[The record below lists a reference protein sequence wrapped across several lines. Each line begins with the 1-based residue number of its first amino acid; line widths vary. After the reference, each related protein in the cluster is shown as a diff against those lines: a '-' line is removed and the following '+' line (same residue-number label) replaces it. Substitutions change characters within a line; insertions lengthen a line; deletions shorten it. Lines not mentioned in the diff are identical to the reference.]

1 MRKGPGVAERH
12 RRATLHDVAQLAG
25 VSHQTVSRVVNRHPS
40 VAAATRSRVL
50 EAIRELDYAPNRVAQ
65 SLATRRTKTVG
76 IIGYGT
82 THYGPAQMVAHIEG
96 GLKAKGYGLVY
107 ATVADLGVDVLREQ
121 IAALRNQLVDG
132 LVLVTPVGGG
142 HLAETSD
149 LIHLPFVM
157 IDPMLGEQVPSVV
170 IHQRYGARLATEH
183 LIAKGHRAI
192 AEVTGPM
199 DWSGAAQRHEGWLAA
214 LADAGL
220 EPVAS
225 VAGNWSAASGHD
237 ATAGLLRAGKRFTA
251 LFVAN
256 DQMALGALRALREAG
271 LTIPGDV
278 SVVGFD
284 DIPEAAYFEP
294 PLTTVCQDFT
304 TLGQQAV
311 DLLLARMAAPEAA
324 AHQRV
329 LYPTLIER
337 ASVAPPAGGRG

>member
-1 MRKGPGVAERH
+1 MRKVRDVAGRQ

-25 VSHQTVSRVVNRHPS
+25 VSHQTVSRVVNHHPS
-40 VAAATRSRVL
+40 VASATRTRVM
-50 EAIRELDYAPNRVAQ
+50 EAIRQLDYAPNRVAQ

-82 THYGPAQMVAHIEG
+82 THYGPSQMVANIES

-107 ATVADLGVDVLREQ
+107 ATVADLGVGVLREQ
-121 IAALRNQLVDG
+121 VARLRDQLVDG

-142 HLAETSD
+142 HLAEASD
-149 LIHLPFVM
+149 LIRLPFVM
-157 IDPMLGEQVPSVV
+157 IDAMLGEHVPSVV
-170 IHQRYGARLATEH
+170 IHQRHGARLATEH
-183 LIAKGHRAI
+183 LIGKGHRFI
-192 AEVTGPM
+192 AEITGPM
-199 DWSGAAQRHEGWLAA
+199 DWSGAGQRHEGWLAA

-225 VAGNWSAASGHD
+225 VAGTWTAASGYQ
-237 ATAGLLRAGKRFTA
+237 ATRQLLEMGRRFTA
-251 LFVAN
+251 LVVAN

-271 LTIPGDV
+271 LAVPEDV

-294 PLTTVCQDFT
+294 PLTTVRQDFA

-311 DLLLARMAAPEAA
+311 ELLLARMNAPEAPT
-324 AHQRV
+324 HQRV
-329 LYPTLIER
+329 LYPTLVER
-337 ASVAPPAGGRG
+337 ASVAPPRQRN